1 MIALLV
7 LVKSVI
13 ELMADKW
20 NGGDGDT
27 KLDHNS
33 TATPSSITAQG
44 KTVIMSTS
52 VYDYYYSV
60 TILCLMLFRESNN
73 SF

>member
-20 NGGDGDT
+20 NGGDGET
-27 KLDHNS
+27 KLDHSS
-33 TATPSSITAQG
+33 TDTSSITTQG

-52 VYDYYYSV
+52 VYHYYYSLQSLSYYLV
-60 TILCLMLFRESNN
+60 CCEGEQ
-73 SF
+73 

>member
-20 NGGDGDT
+20 NGGDGEA

-33 TATPSSITAQG
+33 TDTPSSITTQG
-44 KTVIMSTS
+44 KTVISVIIYYFLMSHHL
-52 VYDYYYSV
+52 V
-60 TILCLMLFRESNN
+60 CCE
-73 SF
+73 